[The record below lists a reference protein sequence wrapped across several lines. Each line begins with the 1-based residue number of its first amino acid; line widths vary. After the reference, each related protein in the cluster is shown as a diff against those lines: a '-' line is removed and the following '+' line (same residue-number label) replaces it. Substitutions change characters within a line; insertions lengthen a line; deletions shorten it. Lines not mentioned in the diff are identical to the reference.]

1 MIVLNYRISLLCITF
16 CIGLT
21 LSHAVQAIDPELY
34 QKYQIYKSRQ
44 QTTQTDALEQAR
56 SALRDG
62 HLETAQH
69 HLETARN
76 LADSPDAV
84 RTLEQQIS
92 AEKTRREQ
100 ERLAQE
106 KHQREAQERL
116 AQENRQ
122 REAQERLAQQ
132 KQTSTTTSSSSSSA
146 KTTVSASD
154 LDSNL
159 SWGYDAVD
167 IHIPPVYETKLKE
180 RGVFFTEY
188 YLETTESQPAR
199 TETHYKQV
207 YFAIRLHNPAN
218 RTIKVTYKVK
228 AREQFSL
235 DRGVQN
241 TIATGAWALV
251 GAGVAAY
258 LAGDNTNQNITA
270 AGAALGAGYGLSRQQ
285 QQNSSFNKEKTFTV
299 SLKAGEESYE
309 TGKFPIYQP
318 LSQNPTLEI
327 VSVQ

>member
-34 QKYQIYKSRQ
+34 QKYQIYRSRQ

-62 HLETAQH
+62 DLETAQH

-84 RTLEQQIS
+84 RALEQQIS

-100 ERLAQE
+100 ERLAQ
-106 KHQREAQERL
+106 
-116 AQENRQ
+116 
-122 REAQERLAQQ
+122 Q
-132 KQTSTTTSSSSSSA
+132 KQTSTTTSSSSSSSA

-258 LAGDNTNQNITA
+258 LAGDNANQNLTA

>member
-34 QKYQIYKSRQ
+34 QKYQIYRSRQ

-62 HLETAQH
+62 DLETAQH
-69 HLETARN
+69 NLETARN

-84 RTLEQQIS
+84 RALEQQIS

-100 ERLAQE
+100 ERLAQ
-106 KHQREAQERL
+106 
-116 AQENRQ
+116 
-122 REAQERLAQQ
+122 Q
-132 KQTSTTTSSSSSSA
+132 KQTSTTTSSSSSSSA

-258 LAGDNTNQNITA
+258 LAGDNANQNLTA